1 MPKRTG
7 WGWVELFAG
16 DGDAVASWPI
26 EGAGRPDLAVV
37 EALARLQM
45 KARRSGFTLRLRE
58 PSAELAR
65 LLDLVGL
72 ADVVGGAS
80 PSGIEA
86 GGKAEGGEEVEVH
99 EIEEVVVPDDPVA

>member
-7 WGWVELFAG
+7 WGWVELLAG
-16 DGDAVASWPI
+16 NGEAVASWPI
-26 EGAGRPDLAVV
+26 DGAGHPDLAAV
-37 EALARLQM
+37 EALARLQV
-45 KARRSGFTLRLRE
+45 KARRSGLTLRLRE

-72 ADVVGGAS
+72 ADVVGGRT
-80 PSGIEA
+80 PSGIEV

-99 EIEEVVVPDDPVA
+99 EVEEVVVPDDPVA